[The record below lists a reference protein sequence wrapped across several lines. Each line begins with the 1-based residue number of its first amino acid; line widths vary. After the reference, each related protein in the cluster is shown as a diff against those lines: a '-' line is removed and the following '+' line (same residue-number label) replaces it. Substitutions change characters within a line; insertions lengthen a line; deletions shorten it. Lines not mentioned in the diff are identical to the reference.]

1 MKAVYKKIREM
12 MIYKGVRGRA
22 AHIFGVI
29 MLVFLGLVFAMPLY
43 WMISTALKYE
53 TYCFT
58 TPPQWFPNPIKWSN
72 FTEIFGRMDMARY
85 IKNTLI
91 TSILPGDRDIDFL
104 SDGCL
109 FDYKDPVE
117 RREVSVSDHFDDDDD
132 PIDGNAGFQVMR
144 HGQSWELN
152 TFIPLVLPSFF
163 GSTYYI
169 YLFRQFMKSLPTSV
183 IEAARIDGAGDFRI
197 LYSIVYPMC
206 SSILTTVAV
215 MVFIACWNDYV
226 GPLMYLQDSKL
237 YTLGIGLQMFKN
249 AAQPEWTL
257 LMAASTVFTVPLI
270 VIFFFCQNAFLNGIQ
285 TTSGIK

>member
-1 MKAVYKKIREM
+1 
-12 MIYKGVRGRA
+12 
-22 AHIFGVI
+22 
-29 MLVFLGLVFAMPLY
+29 
-43 WMISTALKYE
+43 MISTALKYE

-58 TPPQWFPNPIKWSN
+58 TPPQWFPNPVKWSN
-72 FTEIFGRMDMARY
+72 FTEIFQRMDLARY

-91 TSILPGDRDIDFL
+91 TSILPVIGTLL
-104 SDGCL
+104 SCPMVAYSITKIPWKGGKYL
-109 FDYKDPVE
+109 FPVILMTMMIPSM
-117 RREVSVSDHFDDDDD
+117 VTQIPMYATWSKL
-132 PIDGNAGFQVMR
+132 GM
-144 HGQSWELN
+144 LN

-215 MVFIACWNDYV
+215 MVFIASWNDYV

-257 LMAASTVFTVPLI
+257 LMAASTIFTVPLI

>member
-1 MKAVYKKIREM
+1 M
-12 MIYKGVRGRA
+12 
-22 AHIFGVI
+22 
-29 MLVFLGLVFAMPLY
+29 
-43 WMISTALKYE
+43 
-53 TYCFT
+53 
-58 TPPQWFPNPIKWSN
+58 
-72 FTEIFGRMDMARY
+72 
-85 IKNTLI
+85 
-91 TSILPGDRDIDFL
+91 
-104 SDGCL
+104 
-109 FDYKDPVE
+109 E

-132 PIDGNAGFQVMR
+132 PIDGNADSNVCDMVKAGNAEYIHSPGIAQ
-144 HGQSWELN
+144 
-152 TFIPLVLPSFF
+152 FF

>member
-1 MKAVYKKIREM
+1 MKAVCKKIHEM
-12 MIYKGVRGRA
+12 MIYKGMRGKI
-22 AHIFGVI
+22 AHIFGVVALI
-29 MLVFLGLVFAMPLY
+29 FFGLIFAMPLY

-58 TPPQWFPNPIKWSN
+58 APPQWFPNPVKWSN
-72 FTEIFGRMDMARY
+72 FTEIFQRMDLARY

-91 TSILPGDRDIDFL
+91 TSILPVIGTLL
-104 SDGCL
+104 SCPMVAYSIAKIPWKGGKYL
-109 FDYKDPVE
+109 FPVILMTMMIPSM
-117 RREVSVSDHFDDDDD
+117 VTQIPMYATWSKL
-132 PIDGNAGFQVMR
+132 GM
-144 HGQSWELN
+144 LN

-215 MVFIACWNDYV
+215 MVFIASWNDYV

-257 LMAASTVFTVPLI
+257 LMAASTIFTVPLI